1 MGHGHKHVRSVEEQG
16 KWLPYETKIPLGIK
30 IQVIVLI
37 AFVLVLT
44 YFISKSHSGHGHHWK
59 FNNKKFI
66 WQTSINHF
74 LESS

>member
-1 MGHGHKHVRSVEEQG
+1 MGHGHKHVRTVEEQG

-44 YFISKSHSGHGHHWK
+44 YFISKSHSGHGHHW
-59 FNNKKFI
+59 
-66 WQTSINHF
+66 
-74 LESS
+74 

>member
-59 FNNKKFI
+59 FNNKKII
-66 WQTSINHF
+66 WQTSIKSLN
-74 LESS
+74 